1 MRYVVLGAS
10 AAGVNGVR
18 ELRRHDPEAEIILVS
33 KDKDIYSRCILH
45 HYLGGIRDKKGICF
59 AEPDFEAKYRVNWYK
74 GMSCTGLDAEARE
87 IIISGGYTGNG
98 RETDGMQCAAGR
110 EAPVW
115 GKFDGSIRIP
125 YDRLLIAAG
134 SRSSLPPVEGLREAG
149 GVYGFHNLDEVEQI
163 KARAL
168 SQEHIVVMGG
178 GLTGVDAAM
187 GFLHMG
193 KKVEL
198 VELADR
204 LLVKQLDKRSA
215 STYEKALEDQGIR
228 LHLGTGIS
236 RVCCG
241 PDGNVASIQLSDG
254 QELPCTMLVVT
265 AGVRPNVGFLEG
277 TGLELDRFGLVIDSH
292 GRTNIPEIFGAGD
305 VTGRSPIWPAAVKQA
320 VAAAANMTGHS
331 MAMDDFFASKSTMNF
346 LGIPTMSLGMPVRP
360 DDTYCETVE
369 DTGEQYRKIIHK
381 QGRIYGAIL
390 QGDLSYGGVLTQLIA
405 RRIDVSRVKKPL
417 FRIDYSDFFHEK
429 DNFEFHYDEVTR

>member
-10 AAGVNGVR
+10 TAGMNGVR
-18 ELRRHDPEAEIILVS
+18 ELRRHDPQSEIILVS
-33 KDKDIYSRCILH
+33 KDREIYSRCILH
-45 HYLGGIRDKKGICF
+45 HYLGGIRDKEGICF
-59 AEPDFEAKYRVNWYK
+59 AEPDFEAKYRVKWYK

-87 IIISGGYTGNG
+87 VIIS
-98 RETDGMQCAAGR
+98 
-110 EAPVW
+110 
-115 GKFDGSIRIP
+115 GSIRIP
-125 YDRLLIAAG
+125 YDRLLIATG
-134 SRSSLPPVEGLREAG
+134 SRSSLPPVEGLGEAG

-168 SQEHIVVMGG
+168 AQEHIVVMGG

-198 VELADR
+198 VEVAER

-228 LHLGTGIS
+228 LHLGTGS

-241 PDGNVASIQLSDG
+241 ADGNVASIQLSDG

-265 AGVRPNVGFLEG
+265 AGVRPNVDFLEG
-277 TGLELDRFGLVIDSH
+277 TGVELDRFGLVIDSC

-346 LGIPTMSLGMPVRP
+346 LGIPTMSLGIPVRP

-381 QGRIYGAIL
+381 EGRIYGAIL

-405 RRIDVSRVKKPL
+405 RRIDVSRVRKPL

-429 DNFEFHYDEVTR
+429 DNFEFYYDEVTR

>member
-10 AAGVNGVR
+10 AAGINGVR
-18 ELRRHDPEAEIILVS
+18 ELRRLDPESEIILVS
-33 KDKDIYSRCILH
+33 RDREIYSRCILH
-45 HYLGGIRDKKGICF
+45 HYLGGIRDKEGICF
-59 AEPDFEAKYRVNWYK
+59 AEPDFEARYRVKWYK

-87 IIISGGYTGNG
+87 IIISGG
-98 RETDGMQCAAGR
+98 
-110 EAPVW
+110 
-115 GKFDGSIRIP
+115 IRIG
-125 YDRLLIAAG
+125 YDRLLIATG
-134 SRSSLPPVEGLREAG
+134 SRTSLPPVEGLGQAG

-163 KARAL
+163 KDRAL
-168 SQEHIVVMGG
+168 PQEQIVVMGG

-198 VELADR
+198 VEL
-204 LLVKQLDKRSA
+204 
-215 STYEKALEDQGIR
+215 
-228 LHLGTGIS
+228 
-236 RVCCG
+236 
-241 PDGNVASIQLSDG
+241 
-254 QELPCTMLVVT
+254 VVT
-265 AGVRPNVGFLEG
+265 AGVRPNIGFLEG
-277 TGLELDRFGLVIDSH
+277 TGVELDRFGLVIDSH

-320 VAAAANMTGHS
+320 VAAAANMAGHS

-381 QGRIYGAIL
+381 EGRIYGAIL
-390 QGDLSYGGVLTQLIA
+390 QGDLSYSGVLTQLIA

-429 DNFEFHYDEVTR
+429 DNFEFYYDEVTR

>member
-10 AAGVNGVR
+10 AAGINGVR
-18 ELRRHDPEAEIILVS
+18 ELRRHDPESEIILVS
-33 KDKDIYSRCILH
+33 KDREIYSRCILH
-45 HYLGGIRDKKGICF
+45 HYLGGIRDKEGICF
-59 AEPDFEAKYRVNWYK
+59 AEPDFEEKYRVKWYR

-87 IIISGGYTGNG
+87 IIISG
-98 RETDGMQCAAGR
+98 
-110 EAPVW
+110 
-115 GKFDGSIRIP
+115 SIRIH
-125 YDRLLIAAG
+125 YDRLLIATG
-134 SRSSLPPVEGLREAG
+134 SRSSLPPVEGLKEAG

-163 KARAL
+163 KAMAL
-168 SQEHIVVMGG
+168 RQEHIVVMGG

-193 KKVEL
+193 KKVVL
-198 VELADR
+198 VELAEH

-215 STYEKALEDQGIR
+215 STYEKALKDQGVR
-228 LHLGTGIS
+228 LYLGTGIL

-241 PDGNVASIQLSDG
+241 PDKNVASIQLSDG

-277 TGLELDRFGLVIDSH
+277 TGVKTDRFGLVIDDH

-320 VAAAANMTGHS
+320 VTAAANMAGHT
-331 MAMDDFFASKSTMNF
+331 MTMDDFFASKSTMNF

-360 DDTYCETVE
+360 DDTYQETVE
-369 DTGEQYRKIIHK
+369 DTGEQYRKIIHRE
-381 QGRIYGAIL
+381 GRIYGAIL

-405 RRIDVSRVKKPL
+405 RKIDVSRVKKPL
-417 FRIDYSDFFHEK
+417 FRVDYSDFFREK
-429 DNFEFHYDEVTR
+429 DNFEFYYDEVTR

>member
-10 AAGVNGVR
+10 AAGMNGVR
-18 ELRRHDPEAEIILVS
+18 ELRRHDPQSEIILVS
-33 KDKDIYSRCILH
+33 KDREIYSRCILH
-45 HYLGGIRDKKGICF
+45 HYLGGIRDKEGICF
-59 AEPDFEAKYRVNWYK
+59 AEPDFEAKYRVKWYK

-87 IIISGGYTGNG
+87 VIIS
-98 RETDGMQCAAGR
+98 
-110 EAPVW
+110 
-115 GKFDGSIRIP
+115 GSIRIP
-125 YDRLLIAAG
+125 YDRLLIATG
-134 SRSSLPPVEGLREAG
+134 SRSSLPPVEGLGEAG

-168 SQEHIVVMGG
+168 TQEHIVVMGG

-198 VELADR
+198 VEVAER

-241 PDGNVASIQLSDG
+241 ADGNVASIQLSDG

-265 AGVRPNVGFLEG
+265 AGVRPNVDFLEG
-277 TGLELDRFGLVIDSH
+277 TGVELDRFGLVIDSC

-320 VAAAANMTGHS
+320 VAAAANMAGHS

-346 LGIPTMSLGMPVRP
+346 LGIPTMSLGIPVRP

-381 QGRIYGAIL
+381 EGRIYGAIL

-405 RRIDVSRVKKPL
+405 RRIDVSRVRKPL

-429 DNFEFHYDEVTR
+429 DNFEFYYDEVTR